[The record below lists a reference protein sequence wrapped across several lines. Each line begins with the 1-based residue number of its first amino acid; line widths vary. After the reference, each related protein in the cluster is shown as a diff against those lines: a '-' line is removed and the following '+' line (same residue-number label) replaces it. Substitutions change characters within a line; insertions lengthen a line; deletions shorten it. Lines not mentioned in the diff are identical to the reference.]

1 MRILVRWAIAALV
14 SLPLVAQGRSVEEIV
29 AERNQEGVLA
39 YDQGQFDAA
48 IAAFEAA
55 RALDGKNGTL
65 AKNLARALHARASQ
79 RTKAATL
86 DSAADDLRR
95 ALALDPN
102 EPRISESLVSVLKK
116 AGRNQESRVVLDQ
129 ALVRSPEAPNLWEV
143 KGRSQY
149 EEEDLAA
156 ALESL
161 KKAIELGSTRAA
173 EIRPLIEKIRR
184 EQEVEGA
191 YLSESRG
198 QFVVKYDSESLR
210 GTSVTVLDLLDRWN
224 GKLQSEFRCFPDRR
238 ITIVLYS
245 REDFDAATG
254 AREWAGGLF
263 DGKIRLPVRNFRKVA
278 AEIESTLAHELTH
291 VFVESLAPRCPL
303 WLNEGVAQYFEGKRP
318 TERSRGTLVK
328 RLAAGELP
336 EFSALPAVWATIED
350 AALVNTYY
358 TMSLSLVV
366 ELVTKHGWL
375 SVRDLVVATGSGE
388 SLAVAAPR
396 LFGMEWSEIEA
407 RWRQNLR

>member
-48 IAAFEAA
+48 IAAFESA

-86 DSAADDLRR
+86 DSATDDLRR

-143 KGRSQY
+143 KGRTQY

-161 KKAIELGSTRAA
+161 QKAIEFGSTRAA

-396 LFGMEWSEIEA
+396 LFGMEWSDIEA